1 MTETAPHPRQARRS
15 ILVPGETCWRIERAD
30 RMAVIVDAAE
40 YFRHLRA
47 ALSAAERSIFL
58 IGWDFDLRLEMIP
71 DRSDGDGNAPDGMP
85 NRLGDFLRHVVET
98 KPDLSLHIL
107 KWDKAMLVQLSQQM
121 KETIELK
128 LESDR
133 IHFALDSHH
142 PTGAT
147 HHQKVVVIDDR
158 MAFCGGIDVTG
169 GRWDT
174 REHRA
179 DDPRRHFPGG
189 KAHKPWHDATT
200 ALEGPVA
207 QALGDLARH
216 RWTAANG
223 DELEPPR
230 ANSSPWP
237 TELTPDL
244 EGVDVAIAR
253 TKPDYKDQDAVD
265 EIERLYLAAIASA
278 QRTIYLES
286 QYFASGS
293 ICRAL
298 ERRLAQ
304 PGGPEVLVV
313 NPDRAEGFLQHEM
326 MDTGRARMI
335 ERVRAAAERGG
346 GGRSRFRILHPANA
360 AGDPI
365 YVHAKVL
372 VVDDRLVRIGSS
384 NVNNRSM
391 GFDTECDVAV
401 EAASEA
407 QRAFALRLRHDLLA
421 EHLGCEPEDVAQEAV
436 RQGSLIGALDALNG
450 RADRRLVEIDPGPL
464 NALERE
470 IGDRILFDERTYPR
484 NRPYPVKRV
493 THTAKRAMAPYHVET
508 VAAGTVLMAV
518 AAIGLGTWAGVRLW
532 RERAEARR
540 PLAAPMVVTRPAMR
554 PSAPPPAP
562 GRVPPLPARRPG
574 PVTAVVVEVED
585 ERDRP
590 AGAEEKRRRDR

>member
-1 MTETAPHPRQARRS
+1 MAQRTRPTDPRRA
-15 ILVPGETCWRIERAD
+15 ILVPEETCWRIERAD
-30 RMAVIVDAAE
+30 RMAVIVDAAD
-40 YFRHLRA
+40 YFVHLRA

-71 DRSDGDGNAPDGMP
+71 NESDEDGNAPDGMP
-85 NRLGDFLRHVVET
+85 NTLGEFLQHVVDT
-98 KPDLSLHIL
+98 KPGLSLHIL

-121 KETIELK
+121 AETIALK
-128 LESDR
+128 LDSDR

-158 MAFCGGIDVTG
+158 MAFCGGIDVTE

-179 DDPRRHFPGG
+179 DDPRRHFPNG
-189 KAHKPWHDATT
+189 KPHKPWHDATT

-207 QALGDLARH
+207 RALGDLSRD
-216 RWTAANG
+216 RWKAANG
-223 DELEPPR
+223 EDLDPVD
-230 ANSSPWP
+230 AGSSPWP
-237 TELTPDL
+237 DELRPDL
-244 EGVDVAIAR
+244 EGVDIAIAR
-253 TKPDYKDQDAVD
+253 TKPDYRDQDGVD

-278 QRTIYLES
+278 RRTIYLES
-286 QYFASGS
+286 QYFASGA

-298 ERRLAQ
+298 ERRLSE
-304 PGGPEVLVV
+304 PGGPELLVV
-313 NPDRAEGFLQHEM
+313 NPDRAEGFVQHEM

-391 GFDTECDVAV
+391 GFDTECDIAFEVS
-401 EAASEA
+401 SEA
-407 QRAFALRLRHDLLA
+407 ERAFALGLRHDLLA
-421 EHLGCEPEDVAQEAV
+421 EHMGCEADDVAREAV
-436 RQGSLIGALDALNG
+436 RQGSLIGAVDALNG
-450 RADRRLVEIDPGPL
+450 KADRCLVEIDPGPL
-464 NALERE
+464 NALQRE
-470 IGDRILFDERTYPR
+470 IGDRILFDERTWPR

-493 THTAKRAMAPYHVET
+493 THAAKRAMAPYHLET
-508 VAAGTVLMAV
+508 VAAGTVLMAA

-532 RERAEARR
+532 RDRSEARR
-540 PLAAPMVVTRPAMR
+540 LAAPMVITRRAP
-554 PSAPPPAP
+554 PPPAP

-574 PVTAVVVEVED
+574 PVSAVVVEVEP
-585 ERDRP
+585 EAHPR
-590 AGAEEKRRRDR
+590 GKRRTDR